1 MTLRLVILNA
11 TLSASILLSA
21 GKSYAQ
27 SELAKV
33 AEWTAVEGISGELSG
48 APIRALGYAAPVPI
62 KQKAFRSGEI
72 THLFYVTNAGE
83 MLLGYIDQRATILWR
98 IEKAK
103 EIKATAHGD
112 MAERRMWSVPNSQ
125 YAELFAREVA
135 YWTDRWNE
143 HNQRKGE

>member
-1 MTLRLVILNA
+1 MTLRLLILNA

-27 SELAKV
+27 SELAKI
-33 AEWTAVEGISGELSG
+33 AEWTAVDGISGELSG
-48 APIRALGYAAPVPI
+48 APIRALGYAAPVPV

-103 EIKATAHGD
+103 RSRPPPMVT
-112 MAERRMWSVPNSQ
+112 WLSVGCG
-125 YAELFAREVA
+125 LFR
-135 YWTDRWNE
+135 TQNTPSFSRG
-143 HNQRKGE
+143 K